1 MIQKAGVILSII
13 CSTAFSMEASTSAP
27 QPHTLQDLGR
37 IAHYYGASI
46 QESDPTVTSIIDAMK
61 TANVHENV
69 ITCLESGKEL
79 LEMAISLEKSAQEK
93 GCTLWWRYTNSIEA
107 DIATGNNK
115 SFARTLL
122 AGFINDGSH
131 HFKAGVVGFNTACT
145 YVYWA
150 NAHYFRY
157 GYLPDYLKVITKA
170 EEFVTNHAINIDTSA
185 LKSTKSQVHR
195 FIKKQVLDFNKI
207 NEFHINSRSLK
218 NTFAFIEEL
227 VQTHSEATRK
237 QSAKL
242 YATRS
247 NLSEL
252 AAREINGAINGALVA
267 LPLTDEEEAILLRD
281 YHNQDVLSYEQGVEG
296 RGEKF
301 HPRLTSTQLSR
312 FHTSNRLVEVY
323 SQGRLLDP
331 AHVKASFEQQLERLT
346 HK

>member
-1 MIQKAGVILSII
+1 MIKKAGLILSII
-13 CSTAFSMEASTSAP
+13 CSTAFSMETSTSAP
-27 QPHTLQDLGR
+27 QPHTLQDLRR
-37 IAHYYGASI
+37 IAHYYGAPI
-46 QESDPTVTSIIDAMK
+46 QESDPTVTSIIDTMK
-61 TANVHENV
+61 TANVYENV
-69 ITCLESGKEL
+69 IACLESGKEL
-79 LEMAISLEKSAQEK
+79 LEMAISLEKSAQQK

-122 AGFINDGSH
+122 AGFINDGSQ
-131 HFKAGVVGFNTACT
+131 HFKAGVFGFNTACT

-150 NAHYFRY
+150 NAHYFKY
-157 GYLPDYLKVITKA
+157 GYLPDYLKVITEA

-207 NEFHINSRSLK
+207 NEFHINSRPLK
-218 NTFAFIEEL
+218 STFALIEEL

-267 LPLTDEEEAILLRD
+267 LPLTDAEETILLRD
-281 YHNQDVLSYEQGVEG
+281 SHNKEVLSYEEGVKG
-296 RGEKF
+296 HGEYF
-301 HPRLTSTQLSR
+301 HPRLTTSQLSK
-312 FHTSNRLVEVY
+312 FYENGRLVDVY

-331 AHVKASFEQQLERLT
+331 EHVKESFEQQLERLT